1 MGPWWP
7 DKEPVLTVHLVCL
20 VQVIVKEV
28 SSPRAGGG
36 SSSSWNDI
44 VIAGLSPTTPLDY
57 QSHMHSAG
65 TSPALR
71 SSMHS
76 SHWSTSW

>member
-1 MGPWWP
+1 M
-7 DKEPVLTVHLVCL
+7 HLVCL

-71 SSMHS
+71 SSMQS